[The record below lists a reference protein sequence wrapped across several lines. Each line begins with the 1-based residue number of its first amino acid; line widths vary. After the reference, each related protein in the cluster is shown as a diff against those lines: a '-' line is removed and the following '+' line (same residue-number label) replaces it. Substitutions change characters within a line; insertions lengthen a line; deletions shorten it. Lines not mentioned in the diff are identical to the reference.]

1 MTSGF
6 DQQRRPRNLRRGDP
20 IRASDQQDKRAAL
33 IQSFQRAR
41 NSLFVR
47 RAQPWAHSM
56 LHEITAIQDDY
67 LECVRIWRGGTQ
79 GSATVYVAK
88 PERLRNELSRDGVT
102 YVYSNPQAR
111 TASKAGE
118 TDENQFVTPIYLVG
132 DFIEVE
138 VSRGVTG
145 IMEVDQQRGRPID
158 KNVDGRAWAA
168 EPPSS

>member
-6 DQQRRPRNLRRGDP
+6 DQQRRPRQVRRGQE
-20 IRASDQQDKRAAL
+20 IRARDQQEKRDAL
-33 IQSFQRAR
+33 IQAFQRAR
-41 NSLFVR
+41 NSLFVQ

-79 GSATVYVAK
+79 GAATVFVAK
-88 PERLRNELSRDGVT
+88 PKRLRNELSRDGVT
-102 YVYSNPQAR
+102 YVYADFQTR
-111 TASKAGE
+111 TASKSGE
-118 TDENQFVTPIYLVG
+118 TDETQRVTPVYLVG

-138 VSRGVTG
+138 VSRGLTG
-145 IMEVDQQRGRPID
+145 ITEVDEQRGHPID

-168 EPPSS
+168 EPPP